1 MVLDGGQ
8 SMTKPLI
15 VVNFKT
21 YASASGATAETLAVA
36 MEAHSNGPA
45 RMVAVVSAF
54 DLEAVRRAAPSLE
67 VWSQHLDPVGQGGFT
82 GWLEPKTAIHR
93 GAQGTI
99 INHAEHKVEMDHVKR
114 LLPQLPD
121 DFPVCGCAADLE
133 EAKNLAEMGPTFIAV
148 EPPELIG
155 GDISVTTADPSIV
168 SDTVAVVKAINPD
181 VRVLCGAGVKNGQDV
196 ATAIKL
202 GAEGVLLAS
211 GVTKA
216 SDVASVLNDLVSL
229 L

>member
-1 MVLDGGQ
+1 MVLDGGR

-82 GWLEPKTAIHR
+82 GWLEPKTAMHR

-133 EAKNLAEMGPTFIAV
+133 EAKSLAEMGPTFIAV

-155 GDISVTTADPSIV
+155 GDVSVTTADPSIV
-168 SDTVAVVKAINPD
+168 SDTVAVVKATNPD

>member
-82 GWLEPKTAIHR
+82 GWLEPKTAMHR

-133 EAKNLAEMGPTFIAV
+133 EAKSLAEMGPTFIAV

-155 GDISVTTADPSIV
+155 GDVSVTTADPSIV
-168 SDTVAVVKAINPD
+168 SDTVDVVKATNPD

>member
-82 GWLEPKTAIHR
+82 GWLEPKTAMHR

-133 EAKNLAEMGPTFIAV
+133 EAKSLAEMGPPFIAV

-168 SDTVAVVKAINPD
+168 SDTVAVVKATNPD

>member
-1 MVLDGGQ
+1 
-8 SMTKPLI
+8 MTKPLI

-21 YASASGATAETLAVA
+21 YASASGATAETLAIA
-36 MEAHSNGPA
+36 MERHSEGPA

-54 DLEAVRRAAPSLE
+54 DLEAVRRAAPKLE
-67 VWSQHLDPVGQGGFT
+67 VWSQHLDPVGQGGCT

-99 INHAEHKVEMDHVKR
+99 INHAEHKVEMEHVQN
-114 LLPQLPD
+114 LLPQLPEH
-121 DFPVCGCAADLE
+121 FPVCGCAADLD

-155 GDISVTTADPSIV
+155 GDVSVTTADPSIV
-168 SDTVAVVKAINPD
+168 SDTVALVKATNSD

-196 ATAIKL
+196 ATAIRL

-216 SDVASVLNDLVSL
+216 TDVASVLEDLVSL

>member
-1 MVLDGGQ
+1 
-8 SMTKPLI
+8 
-15 VVNFKT
+15 
-21 YASASGATAETLAVA
+21 
-36 MEAHSNGPA
+36 
-45 RMVAVVSAF
+45 
-54 DLEAVRRAAPSLE
+54 
-67 VWSQHLDPVGQGGFT
+67 
-82 GWLEPKTAIHR
+82 
-93 GAQGTI
+93 
-99 INHAEHKVEMDHVKR
+99 
-114 LLPQLPD
+114 
-121 DFPVCGCAADLE
+121 VCGCAADLE

-168 SDTVAVVKAINPD
+168 SDTVAVVKATNPD

>member
-1 MVLDGGQ
+1 
-8 SMTKPLI
+8 MTKPLI

-82 GWLEPKTAIHR
+82 GWLEPKTAMHR

-133 EAKNLAEMGPTFIAV
+133 EAKSLAEMGPTFIAV

-155 GDISVTTADPSIV
+155 GDVSVTTADPSIV
-168 SDTVAVVKAINPD
+168 SDTVAVVKATNPD

>member
-99 INHAEHKVEMDHVKR
+99 INHAEHKVEMDHVQR
-114 LLPQLPD
+114 LLPQLPE

-133 EAKNLAEMGPTFIAV
+133 EAKSLAEMGPTFIAV

-168 SDTVAVVKAINPD
+168 SDTVAVVKATNPD
-181 VRVLCGAGVKNGQDV
+181 VRVLCGAGVQNGQDV

>member
-1 MVLDGGQ
+1 MCGW
-8 SMTKPLI
+8 
-15 VVNFKT
+15 
-21 YASASGATAETLAVA
+21 AT
-36 MEAHSNGPA
+36 
-45 RMVAVVSAF
+45 
-54 DLEAVRRAAPSLE
+54 
-67 VWSQHLDPVGQGGFT
+67 
-82 GWLEPKTAIHR
+82 
-93 GAQGTI
+93 
-99 INHAEHKVEMDHVKR
+99 
-114 LLPQLPD
+114 
-121 DFPVCGCAADLE
+121 DLE
-133 EAKNLAEMGPTFIAV
+133 EAKGLAEMGPTFIAV

-168 SDTVAVVKAINPD
+168 SDTVAVVKATNSD

>member
-1 MVLDGGQ
+1 MVPDGGQ

-133 EAKNLAEMGPTFIAV
+133 EAKSLAEMGPTFIAV

-168 SDTVAVVKAINPD
+168 SDTVAVVKATNPD

>member
-1 MVLDGGQ
+1 
-8 SMTKPLI
+8 
-15 VVNFKT
+15 
-21 YASASGATAETLAVA
+21 
-36 MEAHSNGPA
+36 
-45 RMVAVVSAF
+45 MVAVVSAF

-99 INHAEHKVEMDHVKR
+99 INHAEHKVEMDHVQR
-114 LLPQLPD
+114 LLPQLPE

-133 EAKNLAEMGPTFIAV
+133 EAKSLAEMGPTFIAV

-168 SDTVAVVKAINPD
+168 SDTVAVVKATNPD

>member
-82 GWLEPKTAIHR
+82 GWLEPNTAMHR

-133 EAKNLAEMGPTFIAV
+133 EAKSLAEMGPTFIAV

-168 SDTVAVVKAINPD
+168 SDTVAVVKATNPD